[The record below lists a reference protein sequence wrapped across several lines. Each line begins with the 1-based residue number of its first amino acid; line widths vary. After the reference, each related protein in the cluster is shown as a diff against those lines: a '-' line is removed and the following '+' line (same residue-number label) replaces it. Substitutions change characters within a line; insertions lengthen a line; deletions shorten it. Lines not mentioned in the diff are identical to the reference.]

1 MASLLLRHVSRR
13 VRPCFVHP
21 SHLSSFKAG
30 LRVGQTFSTSAVTR
44 STQSSDP
51 ESAISKLVTLIQDA
65 AKVIENNYAAKA
77 ATKDMKVPSLDSTM
91 PHPLDSQVMDS
102 NMRAAVE
109 TLEGAC
115 AQLVDTVGNPN
126 HILMNR
132 FMEFYYHAC
141 LSIVLTH
148 KIPDVIHTKP
158 EGMHTSEIEAKS
170 GINAHKIGRVL
181 RMLTSRHIFKEVQ
194 ENVFAHNRL
203 SIHLISS
210 NPLSDLGQHFADEG
224 LKSSLHLPEVLG
236 DQDWTHSSSHTKSA
250 FNKHTESSG
259 TLFDHYEKDH
269 TVGIHRGARFAR
281 GLIACAVAFESHA
294 VVHGYPWSE
303 LGRNAVVC
311 DLGSGIGAMSMELAK
326 EHPNLR
332 FILHDMPERLKQAKE
347 EVWPQRLPSALA
359 ENRVQFIPVDL
370 FTDPPASGCDVYYV
384 KNIRHDWSDEVSA
397 KVLCNVRLAM
407 APHSRVLVH
416 DHILQYPFRGSDS
429 FNNREAPQ
437 PLLANYGAGR
447 IRQYY
452 LDMQLLNLLN
462 GEVRT
467 LPHYVELGES
477 AGLEFVKVWDLGET
491 SAIEYCLA

>member
-224 LKSSLHLPEVLG
+224 LKSSLHLPE
-236 DQDWTHSSSHTKSA
+236 
-250 FNKHTESSG
+250 
-259 TLFDHYEKDH
+259 DH
-269 TVGIHRGARFAR
+269 TVGVHRGARFAR

-370 FTDPPASGCDVYYV
+370 FTDPPASGCDVYYL
-384 KNIRHDWSDEVSA
+384 KNIIHDWSDEVSA

-491 SAIEYCLA
+491 SAIEYRLA